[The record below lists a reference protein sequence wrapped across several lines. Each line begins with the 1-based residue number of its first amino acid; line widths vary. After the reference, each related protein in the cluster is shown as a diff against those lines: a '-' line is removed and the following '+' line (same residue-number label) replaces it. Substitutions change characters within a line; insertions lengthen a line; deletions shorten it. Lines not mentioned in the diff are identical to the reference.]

1 MYCALPQELHVR
13 DSDIAGQGIFAKVDI
28 PMGTYLGVSHIVDR
42 DNDDKIYRTPLG
54 GFLNHSNDP
63 NCVKYYEDG
72 KYFVKTIRRINSG
85 DELFLKYTFY
95 SVES

>member
-1 MYCALPQELHVR
+1 MYCALPQSLRVS
-13 DSDIAGQGIFAKVDI
+13 DSDVAGQGIFAKVDI
-28 PMGTYLGVSHIVDR
+28 PMGTYLGLSHIVDH
-42 DNDDKIYRTPLG
+42 DDADIIYRTPLG

-72 KYFVKTIRRINSG
+72 KYFVKTIRSIKSG